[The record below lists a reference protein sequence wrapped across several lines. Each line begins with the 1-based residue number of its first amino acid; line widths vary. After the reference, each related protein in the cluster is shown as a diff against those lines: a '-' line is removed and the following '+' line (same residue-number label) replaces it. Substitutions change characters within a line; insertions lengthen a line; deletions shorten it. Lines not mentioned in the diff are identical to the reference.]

1 MKFTGKKTMIVAFIV
16 VFMAVVSALFF
27 IVRNNSQNVKGKSA
41 NTKYSKEIFAMDTY
55 MVLQAYGDNAKP
67 ALEKAEKEIK
77 KLDNLLDSSKLS
89 SQVYELNS
97 KKEGKVSD
105 DLLNLLKSSK
115 KINKLSNGSFDI
127 SIFPVMNEWGFI
139 SKDFKVPEKTKLEEL
154 LKNVDESQLEIDEK
168 NHYVK
173 FKNPQMEIDLGGIA
187 KGYASQKVM
196 EIFKKYNV
204 TSGIVSLGGNVQT
217 YKAKPDGSSYKVG
230 IQNPN
235 ENSEDFLGIIS
246 VKGKTVITSGGYER
260 YFEKDG
266 KRYHHILN
274 PKTGY
279 PSESGIKSVTIVSK
293 DGTYRGSGK
302 GFAGRITV
310 EITIKNKTITSIKI
324 VENQGDNDPYFSSA
338 KGVLKEV
345 VSKQSTNV
353 DTVSGATFSS
363 KGMLEAVNNA
373 LAKAKSANGNHK
385 NNNSNDKNHGGSA
398 SDTTVTD
405 NNTDENKK
413 HIDQKYKDGVYE
425 ATVVCGPKNG
435 GAFKP
440 YNLHVKVTIEGG
452 KITDITEINGS
463 GEQYISADS
472 RFISWAV
479 NGKGNEISVV
489 EQIKALKDINNI
501 SNGNVDAVSRA
512 TYSSKA
518 IVIAVFEAVEQAKVE

>member
-1 MKFTGKKTMIVAFIV
+1 MKKRLK
-16 VFMAVVSALFF
+16 LLC
-27 IVRNNSQNVKGKSA
+27 
-41 NTKYSKEIFAMDTY
+41 Y
-55 MVLQAYGDNAKP
+55 LCP
-67 ALEKAEKEIK
+67 ALVLTICATVGATTWNRGKASDFVQAQMLKVSVDSKTKKNKKASKDDTNNKEKAEAE
-77 KLDNLLDSSKLS
+77 KLQNVSEENIAFADGT
-89 SQVYELNS
+89 YE
-97 KKEGKVSD
+97 
-105 DLLNLLKSSK
+105 
-115 KINKLSNGSFDI
+115 GS
-127 SIFPVMNEWGFI
+127 
-139 SKDFKVPEKTKLEEL
+139 
-154 LKNVDESQLEIDEK
+154 
-168 NHYVK
+168 
-173 FKNPQMEIDLGGIA
+173 A
-187 KGYASQKVM
+187 KGYGGK
-196 EIFKKYNV
+196 I
-204 TSGIVSLGGNVQT
+204 TVSV
-217 YKAKPDGSSYKVG
+217 
-230 IQNPN
+230 
-235 ENSEDFLGIIS
+235 II
-246 VKGKTVITSGGYER
+246 
-260 YFEKDG
+260 KDG
-266 KRYHHILN
+266 KIASIAILN
-274 PKTGY
+274 NNETPAFLSKAKTKVISEILTNQSTNVDTVSGATYSSVGIINAVRNALSKAVVNPKDAMAFEKVDTVNNN
-279 PSESGIKSVTIVSK
+279 SGNGHKNSVGANSTIDATPEIGGAFDAP
-293 DGTYRGSGK
+293 DGAYRGSGK

-518 IVIAVFEAVEQAKVE
+518 IVIAVLEAVEQAKVE